1 MTLSIH
7 LLQYW
12 LHISEITNTKMMTNI
27 DHRSDYQSI
36 TNENPYST
44 AYLKCADILYLFI
57 YISEITNLSVWNAL
71 SFMEDLNPIGR
82 NVHPS

>member
-36 TNENPYST
+36 TNENPYNT
-44 AYLKCADILYLFI
+44 AYLKCADILY
-57 YISEITNLSVWNAL
+57 
-71 SFMEDLNPIGR
+71 
-82 NVHPS
+82 